1 MDINLSIAKIEPGNR
16 ASLLAE
22 LSNLSD
28 CDFNGENGLEYLAP
42 EVWDAN
48 GYKDYLDYKNKTG
61 KETSLRYSCNLDFY
75 MEKIEG
81 IENDEE
87 CIEAFVKYLV
97 STASNYYTDY
107 KIEYIKNDAD
117 EIVTFAVAMLING

>member
-16 ASLLAE
+16 ANLLAE

-42 EVWDAN
+42 EVWEAN
-48 GYKDYLDYKNKTG
+48 GYKDYLDYKNKSDKKT
-61 KETSLRYSCNLDFY
+61 KLRYSCNLDFY
-75 MEKIEG
+75 MEKIEK
-81 IENDEE
+81 IENDEK
-87 CIEAFVKYLV
+87 CIETFVKHLV
-97 STASNYYTDY
+97 STASSYYTDY